1 MLTFPPLI
9 QGHINSGCPDTAINM
24 FNEILHQG
32 IMPDRLTYNT
42 LILACVE
49 SEKLDVAMQLFAE
62 MKVILAFEVQV

>member
-1 MLTFPPLI
+1 
-9 QGHINSGCPDTAINM
+9 M

-42 LILACVE
+42 LILACVQ

-62 MKVILAFEVQV
+62 MKVIACI

>member
-1 MLTFPPLI
+1 ML
-9 QGHINSGCPDTAINM
+9 D
-24 FNEILHQG
+24 EILYQG